1 MKLEGSQKSA
11 IGPYPEPVQPSPEP
25 HMTFLEDL
33 FSTRYSPVII
43 IPITFS
49 PIAMNKSSV
58 CAYQKGGR
66 SAAIPPLIHYRWI
79 SVQLHAA
86 AI

>member
-25 HMTFLEDL
+25 HMPFLEDL
-33 FSTRYSPVII
+33 FSIRYRPVII

-49 PIAMNKSSV
+49 TIAMNKRKVSL
-58 CAYQKGGR
+58 CITK
-66 SAAIPPLIHYRWI
+66 RWEEC
-79 SVQLHAA
+79 SYTSTHSL
-86 AI
+86 